1 MLYVI
6 CCGNNPELVYRG
18 GQGPIVHLEADLY
31 SSVRWAEENGVRWA
45 FSLSNASANYAQ
57 FRSRLDQL
65 NEVNW
70 EAVAAQDFRPADV
83 KEGKQAE
90 FLIER
95 CFPWEL
101 VVRVGVYS
109 NAIAQQVSNLM
120 LNATHRPRIEI
131 RPDWYF

>member
-6 CCGNNPELVYRG
+6 HRGNNPELLYRD

-31 SSVRWAEENGVRWA
+31 SSACWAEENRLRWA

-70 EAVAAQDFRPADV
+70 EAVAARDFRSADV

-101 VVRVGVYS
+101 VARVGVYS
-109 NAIAQQVSNLM
+109 NTIAQQVSNFM
-120 LNATHRPRIEI
+120 LNANHRPRIEI